1 MIVASSFFFFYYC
14 ACYIWLYF
22 MWAYVKERGRACVS
36 MCAGTIDFDKWSHM
50 INQSGEMR
58 NGNRMNPSCVQIP
71 IKLNE
76 TDARKRRTIFDGNN
90 LVVLTTKIVVA
101 VAVVTF

>member
-1 MIVASSFFFFYYC
+1 
-14 ACYIWLYF
+14 
-22 MWAYVKERGRACVS
+22 
-36 MCAGTIDFDKWSHM
+36 M

-90 LVVLTTKIVVA
+90 VVVLTTKIVVA